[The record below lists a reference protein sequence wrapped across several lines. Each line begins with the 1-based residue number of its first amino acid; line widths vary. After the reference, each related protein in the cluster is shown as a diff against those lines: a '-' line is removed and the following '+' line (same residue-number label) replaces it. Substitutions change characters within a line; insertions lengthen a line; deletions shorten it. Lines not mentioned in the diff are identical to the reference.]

1 MGNGSFTPPMIFSTG
16 ISRPIGIYLSDLNNV
31 ERVDIITVN
40 YGDES
45 VSIFYGNGNGHF
57 LIR

>member
-1 MGNGSFTPPMIFSTG
+1 MIFSTG
-16 ISRPIGIYLSDLNNV
+16 ISRPIGIYLSDLNND

-45 VSIFYGNGNGHF
+45 VSIFYGNGNGDF